1 MVGFEAFGLPKGCQR
16 VFLDF
21 IIVTISFGWCRIV
34 FEQGAPEVGTQA
46 QSDVANMRQ
55 RHHKVRVS
63 YVCPYKS
70 HIDSFDHDSALIRF
84 IPPLTVS
91 AEEMDEGL
99 HKVLMCTLTFA

>member
-21 IIVTISFGWCRIV
+21 IIVTISFGWCRSV
-34 FEQGAPEVGTQA
+34 FEQGAPESGTQA
-46 QSDVANMRQ
+46 QSDVANLRQ
-55 RHHKVRVS
+55 RHHKVRVAFLCR
-63 YVCPYKS
+63 YRYNAHVN
-70 HIDSFDHDSALIRF
+70 SFDHDSALIRF

-99 HKVLMCTLTFA
+99 QKVLMCT